1 MKKRLLQAGK
11 AGSGFSMIELLIVLA
26 LIAVLSAIS
35 LPYIYNYK
43 KLYKSEDQ
51 ALKVIDVMRETAQ
64 LAITRRRTMRF
75 EIDFTANV
83 ILVIDENG
91 TQPDTQIKR
100 IPLELLRD
108 VRMDIIPATI
118 AKPNPPNYTD
128 IVPAVDAVGHFVG
141 VTNVIGNSVWAARF
155 RSDGT
160 VVNNA
165 NIPINANIYSWP
177 PVTPGSTTTRN
188 KGEIRAITLFGGTG
202 AIRYWKYA
210 GTTFIASQ

>member
-1 MKKRLLQAGK
+1 MKNRLLQAGK
-11 AGSGFSMIELLIVLA
+11 AESGFSLIELMIVLA

-75 EIDFTANV
+75 EIDFTANA

-91 TQPDTQIKR
+91 AQPDTQIKR

-108 VRMDIIPATI
+108 VRMDVIPATI

-141 VTNVIGNSVWAARF
+141 AANVIGNTVWVARF
-155 RSDGT
+155 RSDGS

-177 PVTPGSTTTRN
+177 PITPGSTTARN

-210 GTTFIASQ
+210 GTTFVANQ

>member
-1 MKKRLLQAGK
+1 MKNRLLQAGK

-51 ALKVIDVMRETAQ
+51 ALKVIDVMRETGQ

-75 EIDFTANV
+75 EIDFTANS
-83 ILVIDENG
+83 ILIIDENG
-91 TQPDTQIKR
+91 ALPDTQIKR

-108 VRMDIIPATI
+108 VRMDVIPATI

-141 VTNVIGNSVWAARF
+141 AANVIGNSVWAARF

-177 PVTPGSTTTRN
+177 PITPGSTTARN

-202 AIRYWKYA
+202 AIRYWKYD
-210 GTTFIASQ
+210 GTTFVANQ